1 MKRSCFERVSQAV
14 KWIRFWS
21 KTRFWS
27 NWNSHFSKEYL
38 VAKMRQTSEYF
49 AIISMTHRG
58 FQVDADWWPISA
70 NRNKD
75 PRLESQS
82 ELEHQVENLP
92 ELFSSSERS
101 STLMMKPNIVL
112 SVSLKVSNSSSSDK
126 VFPNC
131 LSGLDLFPNDKLRV
145 VRPSPANVLF
155 AFVSPPESS
164 ESTTSDPF
172 SNLSKVKLDA
182 VSLKIVFK
190 FIRTKN
196 VQSSGRHFE
205 NLPKRTLFFFGD
217 FADKFSSDIFKS
229 FC

>member
-1 MKRSCFERVSQAV
+1 
-14 KWIRFWS
+14 
-21 KTRFWS
+21 
-27 NWNSHFSKEYL
+27 
-38 VAKMRQTSEYF
+38 MRQTSEYL

-58 FQVDADWWPISA
+58 FQVDAWSDFDQPKESLT
-70 NRNKD
+70 
-75 PRLESQS
+75 LESQS
-82 ELEHQVENLP
+82 ELEHQFESLP

-101 STLMMKPNIVL
+101 STLMMKPKIVL

-182 VSLKIVFK
+182 VSLKVVFK

-196 VQSSGRHFE
+196 LLSSDRHFE
-205 NLPKRTLFFFGD
+205 NLPE
-217 FADKFSSDIFKS
+217 
-229 FC
+229 